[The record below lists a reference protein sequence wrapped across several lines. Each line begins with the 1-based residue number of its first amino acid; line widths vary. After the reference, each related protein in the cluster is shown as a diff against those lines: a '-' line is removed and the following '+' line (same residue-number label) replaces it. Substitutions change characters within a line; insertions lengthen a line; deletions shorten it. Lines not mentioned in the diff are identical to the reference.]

1 MAPSGE
7 AATPILDVARP
18 LSRLLPME
26 ETEAAGEG
34 RVRQGVRSKPG
45 ASHELQL
52 GGGGV

>member
-7 AATPILDVARP
+7 AATPLLDVAHP

-26 ETEAAGEG
+26 EAAGEG
-34 RVRQGVRSKPG
+34 RVRQGVRSKPR